1 MLMPS
6 HICVI
11 FIPTIIRSYII
22 AYATHARRILYKD
35 VSQERHLFKSY
46 FHLPQKSLTYEK
58 KIKRLSL
65 SKTDLKRM
73 SERKKRERETE
84 EQLTYVSG
92 CRHELHAK
100 HSMPPEDVICAR
112 RKSARSIKTSSPTA
126 VGRSS

>member
-1 MLMPS
+1 MPS

-11 FIPTIIRSYII
+11 FIPTIIRFYII

-46 FHLPQKSLTYEK
+46 FHLSQKSLTYEK

-73 SERKKRERETE
+73 SERKKERERDGGTADLC
-84 EQLTYVSG
+84 Q
-92 CRHELHAK
+92 R
-100 HSMPPEDVICAR
+100 MPTRIAR
-112 RKSARSIKTSSPTA
+112 KT
-126 VGRSS
+126 